1 MNRRVVILESIAGPL
16 YVAILLA
23 SLWVLLRGHN
33 EPGGGFIG
41 GLLAVSASVLWAVAH
56 GRVAAIRRLPYGTP
70 LNLTIVGIGFGLFS
84 GLPALL
90 LGLPYLTHLWG
101 YIPLGFTE
109 LKVSTVIIFD
119 LGVYLA
125 VWGGL
130 AGYAIEL
137 LGMDEPDAD
146 DDKQPDAAQEQR
158 A

>member
-1 MNRRVVILESIAGPL
+1 MNRRVVILESISGPL
-16 YVAILLA
+16 YLTILLV

-56 GRVAAIRRLPYGTP
+56 GRVAAVARLPYGSA
-70 LNLTIVGIGFGLFS
+70 LRLTTIGIGIGLFS

-101 YIPLGFTE
+101 TIPLGFTE

-137 LGMDEPDAD
+137 LGMDEPDAH
-146 DDKQPDAAQEQR
+146 DDKEPDAAQEQR